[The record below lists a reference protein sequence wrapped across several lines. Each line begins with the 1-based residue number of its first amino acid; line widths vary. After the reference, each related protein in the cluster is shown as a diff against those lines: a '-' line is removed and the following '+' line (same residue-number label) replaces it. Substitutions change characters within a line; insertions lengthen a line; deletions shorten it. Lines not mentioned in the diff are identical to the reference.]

1 METFGAFEAKTR
13 LSELLERTEHGEAFQ
28 ITKHGRPVGKL
39 IPPDTARDPEAVAQ
53 AVRRLKKMRGLF
65 RGMSKEELLNLKHE
79 GHRF

>member
-1 METFGAFEAKTR
+1 METIGAFEAKTR

-39 IPPDTARDPEAVAQ
+39 IPPDTTRDPEMVAEAVQ
-53 AVRRLKKMRGLF
+53 RLKKMRGLF
-65 RGMSKEELLNLKHE
+65 RGMSKDELLNLKHE

>member
-1 METFGAFEAKTR
+1 VETIGAFEAKTR

-28 ITKHGRPVGKL
+28 ITKHGRPVGRL
-39 IPPDTARDPEAVAQ
+39 IPPDSVRDPETIAQ
-53 AVRRLKKMRGLF
+53 AVQRLKKMRGLL

>member
-1 METFGAFEAKTR
+1 METIGAFEAKTR

-28 ITKHGRPVGKL
+28 ITKHGRPVGRL
-39 IPPDTARDPEAVAQ
+39 IPPDSVRDPETIAQ
-53 AVRRLKKMRGLF
+53 AVQRLKKMRGLL